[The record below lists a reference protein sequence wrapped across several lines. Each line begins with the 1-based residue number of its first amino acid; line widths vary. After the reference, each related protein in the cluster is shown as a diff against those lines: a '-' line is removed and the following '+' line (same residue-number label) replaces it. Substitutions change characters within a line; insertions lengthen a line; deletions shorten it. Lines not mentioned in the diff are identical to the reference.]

1 MGGPTEINV
10 ELIVKILKW
19 HVMVNARV
27 QHPDPVDV
35 PENGNQSVEK
45 MERRTVISVWQNV
58 SKLHVKTNINVL
70 KVADTD

>member
-1 MGGPTEINV
+1 
-10 ELIVKILKW
+10 
-19 HVMVNARV
+19 MVNARV
-27 QHPDPVDV
+27 QHPDHVDV

-70 KVADTD
+70 KVVDTDKKFHKIALISIALEC

>member
-1 MGGPTEINV
+1 
-10 ELIVKILKW
+10 
-19 HVMVNARV
+19 MVNARV